1 MSQAPERELVVPLR
15 AVGGAGI
22 TTTDY
27 SGVPTTVTFGAAET
41 SKAFTFSATQD
52 SVDDDDET
60 VTISFGTLPTGITEG
75 AVNETVVSIDDDDNP
90 TTHSVMFAAASYG
103 VDEGDTVTVSV
114 ELGSDAE
121 TELIVPLSTTD
132 GGGATSADYSGVP
145 TSVTFAVNANS
156 VSFTFSATQDSV
168 DDDDETVTISFG
180 TLPTGVAEGTVDETV
195 VSIGDDDAPAS
206 VSVMFAAATY
216 AVDEGDTVTVSV
228 ELSQAPERELVV
240 PLSTT
245 DGGGATSADYLGV
258 PTTVTFGAAET
269 SKAFTFTATQDSVD
283 DDDET
288 VTISFGTLPTGVAE
302 GTVAETVVSIG
313 DDDAPASVS
322 VMFAAATYAVDEGD
336 TVTVSVEL
344 SQAPERELVVPLST
358 TDGGGATSADYSGV
372 PTTVTFGAAE
382 TSKAFTFSAT
392 QDSVD
397 DDDETVTIS
406 FGTLPTG
413 VAEGTVDE
421 TVVSIGDDDAPA
433 SVSVMFAAATYAVD
447 EGDTVTVSVELS
459 QAPERELVVP
469 LSTTDGG
476 GATSADYS
484 GVPTTVTFGAAET
497 SKAFTF
503 SATQDSVDDD
513 DETVTISFGTLPTGV
528 AEGTVDETVVSIGDD
543 DAPASVS
550 VMFAA
555 ATYAVDEGD
564 TVTVSVE
571 LSQAPEREL
580 VVPLSTTDGGGATSA
595 DYSGVP
601 ESVTFAEDATS
612 VSFTFTATQDS
623 VDDDDETVTIS
634 FGTLPTGIT
643 EGAVDETEIS
653 IDDDGRPGVGVG

>member
-1 MSQAPERELVVPLR
+1 M
-15 AVGGAGI
+15 
-22 TTTDY
+22 
-27 SGVPTTVTFGAAET
+27 PTTVTFGAAET

-60 VTISFGTLPTGITEG
+60 VTISFG
-75 AVNETVVSIDDDDNP
+75 A
-90 TTHSVMFAAASYG
+90 
-103 VDEGDTVTVSV
+103 
-114 ELGSDAE
+114 
-121 TELIVPLSTTD
+121 
-132 GGGATSADYSGVP
+132 
-145 TSVTFAVNANS
+145 
-156 VSFTFSATQDSV
+156 
-168 DDDDETVTISFG
+168 
-180 TLPTGVAEGTVDETV
+180 
-195 VSIGDDDAPAS
+195 
-206 VSVMFAAATY
+206 
-216 AVDEGDTVTVSV
+216 
-228 ELSQAPERELVV
+228 
-240 PLSTT
+240 
-245 DGGGATSADYLGV
+245 
-258 PTTVTFGAAET
+258 
-269 SKAFTFTATQDSVD
+269 
-283 DDDET
+283 
-288 VTISFGTLPTGVAE
+288 
-302 GTVAETVVSIG
+302 
-313 DDDAPASVS
+313 
-322 VMFAAATYAVDEGD
+322 
-336 TVTVSVEL
+336 
-344 SQAPERELVVPLST
+344 
-358 TDGGGATSADYSGV
+358 
-372 PTTVTFGAAE
+372 
-382 TSKAFTFSAT
+382 
-392 QDSVD
+392 
-397 DDDETVTIS
+397 
-406 FGTLPTG
+406 LPTG

-580 VVPLSTTDGGGATSA
+580 VVPLSDAGGGGATSA

-634 FGTLPTGIT
+634 FGTLPTGVA
-643 EGAVDETEIS
+643 EGTVDETVVS
-653 IDDDGRPGVGVG
+653 IGDDDAPASVSVMFAARDLCG